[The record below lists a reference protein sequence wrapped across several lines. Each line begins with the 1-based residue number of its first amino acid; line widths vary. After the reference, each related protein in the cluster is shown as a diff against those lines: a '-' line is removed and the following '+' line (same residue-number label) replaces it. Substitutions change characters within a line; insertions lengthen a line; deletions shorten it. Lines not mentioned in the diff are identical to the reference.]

1 MFGLVDLARNAPCR
15 GQRVTRAHR
24 GDKTAVV
31 LEKSDCSTRK
41 VEANG
46 SRHQGR
52 CEGSMEYPGP
62 VPRAPC
68 IRLINVQRIKVSKH
82 TGSCHQVRLGD
93 GQCMFK
99 YGADVVLGYAGRY
112 AHRL

>member
-1 MFGLVDLARNAPCR
+1 MAVDIKA
-15 GQRVTRAHR
+15 
-24 GDKTAVV
+24 AV
-31 LEKSDCSTRK
+31 KR
-41 VEANG
+41 
-46 SRHQGR
+46 
-52 CEGSMEYPGP
+52 SMEYPGP

-82 TGSCHQVRLGD
+82 TGSRHQVRLGD

-99 YGADVVLGYAGRY
+99 YGADVDVDVVIGYAGRY